1 MKLSERR
8 FNIVDLSYGL
18 LIFAIIAAVLGLV
31 LILPLLFI
39 KVENKQD
46 IEVAIR
52 GLLPED
58 DGGKWGYKDCDE
70 LASAVAKG
78 ECELDECVIIDS
90 ELAEEI
96 DVELNS
102 EDETE

>member
-1 MKLSERR
+1 M
-8 FNIVDLSYGL
+8 VDLSYGL

-31 LILPLLFI
+31 LIIPLLFI
-39 KVENKQD
+39 RGENGED
-46 IEVAIR
+46 IETTVR
-52 GLLPED
+52 ELLPED

>member
-1 MKLSERR
+1 M
-8 FNIVDLSYGL
+8 IVC
-18 LIFAIIAAVLGLV
+18 
-31 LILPLLFI
+31 
-39 KVENKQD
+39 
-46 IEVAIR
+46 
-52 GLLPED
+52 
-58 DGGKWGYKDCDE
+58 GYKNYDE

-96 DVELNS
+96 DAELNS

>member
-1 MKLSERR
+1 MKLSERS
-8 FNIVDLSYGL
+8 FNMVDLYYGL

-31 LILPLLFI
+31 LIIPLLFI
-39 KVENKQD
+39 RGENGED
-46 IEVAIR
+46 IETTVR
-52 GLLPED
+52 ELLPGD
-58 DGGKWGYKDCDE
+58 DCGKCGYENCDE

-96 DVELNS
+96 DTELNS

>member
-52 GLLPED
+52 GLLPGD
-58 DGGKWGYKDCDE
+58 DCGKWGYKDCDE

-78 ECELDECVIIDS
+78 ECVIIDS

-96 DVELNS
+96 DAELNS